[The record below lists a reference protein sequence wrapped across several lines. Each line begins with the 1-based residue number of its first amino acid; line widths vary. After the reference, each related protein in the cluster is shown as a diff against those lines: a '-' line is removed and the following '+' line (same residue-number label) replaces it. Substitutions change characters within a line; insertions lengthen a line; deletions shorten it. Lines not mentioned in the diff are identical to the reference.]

1 MSQKIDP
8 TARRIIIWAIL
19 LVLSLALFGIS
30 VLAQTHLS
38 NNAATLSADQVNLL
52 ETVVLWCGLPGIFS
66 ATILIIVA
74 LNADDNPVFGESR
87 APLIT
92 KHRCLP
98 MLRGSSSMAC
108 RKLTKRVLKPAKT
121 LKNQAT

>member
-8 TARRIIIWAIL
+8 TARRIIWAIL
-19 LVLSLALFGIS
+19 LILSLALFGIS

-52 ETVVLWCGLPGIFS
+52 ETVVLWCDLPGIFS

-92 KHRCLP
+92 KHRCLTHASGVIFHGLP
-98 MLRGSSSMAC
+98 
-108 RKLTKRVLKPAKT
+108 KT
-121 LKNQAT
+121 D